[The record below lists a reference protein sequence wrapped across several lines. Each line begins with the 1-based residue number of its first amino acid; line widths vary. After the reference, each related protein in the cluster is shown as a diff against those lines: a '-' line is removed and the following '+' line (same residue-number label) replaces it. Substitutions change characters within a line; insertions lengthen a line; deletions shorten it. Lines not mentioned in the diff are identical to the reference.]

1 MFIPTHAKWISPP
14 VCLAPLSTASLSSLL
29 KSHYPACCS
38 LSISPSASW
47 LPLMSV
53 PNWVWPPVHPGPA
66 WLVTHLRSHPFAA
79 LSSPSL
85 AALQLQGSADRENV
99 INPIQIK
106 RGYDKWWALHTS
118 PFGIPSKKKC
128 PTEFLYFF
136 WLKSG
141 QVLGKHKSEVWG
153 VGAFWKNIQFVTF

>member
-14 VCLAPLSTASLSSLL
+14 VCLAPLSTGSFSSLL
-29 KSHYPACCS
+29 KSNYPACCS
-38 LSISPSASW
+38 LSICFLAAPDVSPQ
-47 LPLMSV
+47 LSV
-53 PNWVWPPVHPGPA
+53 TPVHPGPA

-106 RGYDKWWALHTS
+106 RGYDKWWALALSSVISTIIIS
-118 PFGIPSKKKC
+118 
-128 PTEFLYFF
+128 LNNFF
-136 WLKSG
+136 VDFERPWPGLS
-141 QVLGKHKSEVWG
+141 LP
-153 VGAFWKNIQFVTF
+153 ILMVTITFEGLI

>member
-14 VCLAPLSTASLSSLL
+14 VCLAPLSTGSFSSLLVL

-106 RGYDKWWALHTS
+106 RGYDKWWALALSSVISTIIIS
-118 PFGIPSKKKC
+118 
-128 PTEFLYFF
+128 LNNFF
-136 WLKSG
+136 VDFERPWPGLS
-141 QVLGKHKSEVWG
+141 LP
-153 VGAFWKNIQFVTF
+153 ILMVTITFEGLI

>member
-14 VCLAPLSTASLSSLL
+14 VCLAPLSTGSFSSLL
-29 KSHYPACCS
+29 KSNYPACCS

-47 LPLMSV
+47 LLLMSV

-106 RGYDKWWALHTS
+106 RGYDKWWALALSSVISTIIIS
-118 PFGIPSKKKC
+118 
-128 PTEFLYFF
+128 LNNFF
-136 WLKSG
+136 VDFERPWPGLS
-141 QVLGKHKSEVWG
+141 LP
-153 VGAFWKNIQFVTF
+153 ILMVTITFEGLI

>member
-106 RGYDKWWALHTS
+106 RGYDKWWALALSSVISTIIIS
-118 PFGIPSKKKC
+118 
-128 PTEFLYFF
+128 LNNFF
-136 WLKSG
+136 VDFERPWPGLS
-141 QVLGKHKSEVWG
+141 LP
-153 VGAFWKNIQFVTF
+153 ILMVTITFKGLI

>member
-14 VCLAPLSTASLSSLL
+14 VCLAPLSTASFSSLL
-29 KSHYPACCS
+29 KSNYPACCS

-53 PNWVWPPVHPGPA
+53 PDWVWPQCTLAPPGW
-66 WLVTHLRSHPFAA
+66 WLISDLTPSQP
-79 LSSPSL
+79 SPSL

-106 RGYDKWWALHTS
+106 RGYDKWWALALSSVISTIIIS
-118 PFGIPSKKKC
+118 
-128 PTEFLYFF
+128 LNNFF
-136 WLKSG
+136 VDFERPWPGLS
-141 QVLGKHKSEVWG
+141 LP
-153 VGAFWKNIQFVTF
+153 ILMVTITFEGLI